1 MKNNYITSL
10 NLPATDYGLLFLRIA
25 VAALMLNHGIP
36 KLLMLFGSQEI
47 SFLDPIG
54 IGQTASLTIAVFAEV
69 VCSILIGLGLA
80 TRLASLF
87 LFLTMAVAFF
97 VVHLND
103 PFQNKELALFYLI
116 VYAFIL
122 IVGSGKYALDHYFL
136 KKDVEK
142 I

>member
-1 MKNNYITSL
+1 MNKNYITSL

-36 KLLMLFGSQEI
+36 KLIMLFGSQEI

-54 IGQTASLTIAVFAEV
+54 IGQTASLTLAVFAEV
-69 VCSILIGLGLA
+69 VCSILIGVGLA
-80 TRLASLF
+80 TRVASLF
-87 LFLTMAVAFF
+87 LLFTMAIAFF

-116 VYAFIL
+116 VYIFIAIL
-122 IVGSGKYALDHYFL
+122 GSGKYALDHYFL
-136 KKDVEK
+136 KK
-142 I
+142 

>member
-1 MKNNYITSL
+1 MNNNYITSL

-36 KLLMLFGSQEI
+36 KLIMLFGSQEI

-54 IGQTASLTIAVFAEV
+54 IGQTASLTLAVFAEV
-69 VCSILIGLGLA
+69 VCSILIGVGLA
-80 TRLASLF
+80 TRVASLF
-87 LFLTMAVAFF
+87 LLFTMAIAFF

-116 VYAFIL
+116 VYTFIA

-136 KKDVEK
+136 KK
-142 I
+142 